1 MMLPVPNA
9 PAGPHTVARRWT
21 RDPENVGR
29 ARDELCLHLAK
40 WNMAEVTDSA
50 LLVLSELVTNAV
62 RHAQQP
68 GDRLIETRFVRRDGG
83 VRIEVHDAGDDK
95 PELREGVPWDQESGR
110 GLVLVDHL
118 TGGRWGVSDREGVG
132 KTVWAHIA
140 CGSGGADAAEVDR

>member
-1 MMLPVPNA
+1 MTLPVPNA
-9 PAGPHTVARRWT
+9 PADPPTVARRWT

-62 RHAQQP
+62 RHARQP
-68 GDRLIETRFVRRDGG
+68 GDRQIETRFVRRDGG
-83 VRIEVHDAGDDK
+83 VRIEVHDASDAK
-95 PELREGVPWDQESGR
+95 PELREVPDEEAECGR
-110 GLVLVDHL
+110 GLFLVDHL

-132 KTVWAHIA
+132 KLIWAHLA
-140 CGSGGADAAEVDR
+140 CGPGGGDAAEVAR